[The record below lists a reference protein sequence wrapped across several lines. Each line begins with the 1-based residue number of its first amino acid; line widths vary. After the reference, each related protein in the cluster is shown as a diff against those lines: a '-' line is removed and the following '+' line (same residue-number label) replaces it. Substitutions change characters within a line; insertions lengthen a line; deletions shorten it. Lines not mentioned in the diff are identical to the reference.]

1 MEINEDEIS
10 ATPKSE
16 YKKLVKKLMNK
27 AVFQYFL
34 NINKSFSKINDATY
48 TKFQIQPYLSTIE
61 INNKEKDLLFNLQA
75 NCHSSKMSFKKM
87 YKNYVKCI
95 FKCPNNEDQIHTFTK
110 CQPILT
116 KVTNASSAI
125 YKNIF
130 STVQEKKKTIQVFM
144 KI

>member
-61 INNKEKDLLFNLQA
+61 INNKEKICSLI
-75 NCHSSKMSFKKM
+75 CK
-87 YKNYVKCI
+87 
-95 FKCPNNEDQIHTFTK
+95 
-110 CQPILT
+110 LT
-116 KVTNASSAI
+116 AI
-125 YKNIF
+125 PPK
-130 STVQEKKKTIQVFM
+130 
-144 KI
+144 